1 MDIFLFRLI
10 NDIVGIYP
18 VLDRLA
24 VYTTRYLIYTLPLF
38 AAVIFYFVLAK
49 GTFDS
54 TVKGALCQRCRPVF
68 FELVKAGF
76 SAVLAYAIN
85 FLISTIHFRLRPIF
99 TLDDVHQLMT
109 KPITDKSF
117 PSDHTAVSFAIAFF
131 VFLVSRKWGSVM
143 LVLAFLIG
151 ISRIYVGVHFPS
163 DVFAGA
169 VVGIISATIVR
180 MSDRVRRSFNKGG

>member
-1 MDIFLFRLI
+1 MDIFFFRLI
-10 NDIVGIYP
+10 NNIVGICP

-24 VYTTRYLIYTLPLF
+24 VYITRYLIYTLPLL
-38 AAVIFYFVLAK
+38 AAVCFYFVFK
-49 GTFDS
+49 NNR
-54 TVKGALCQRCRPVF
+54 QRF

-85 FLISTIHFRLRPIF
+85 FLISIIHFRLRPIF

-131 VFLVSRKWGSVM
+131 VFLVSRKWGSAM

-169 VVGIISATIVR
+169 LVGIISATLVR
-180 MSDRVRRSFNKGG
+180 MSDRIKLKK

>member
-1 MDIFLFRLI
+1 MDIFLLRLI
-10 NDIVGIYP
+10 NNFVGTYSIFDKL
-18 VLDRLA
+18 V
-24 VYTTRYLIYTLPLF
+24 VYTTRYLIYLLPFL
-38 AAVIFYFVLAK
+38 ATVIFYFVFK
-49 GTFDS
+49 NNR
-54 TVKGALCQRCRPVF
+54 QRF

-76 SAVLAYAIN
+76 SVVLAYAIN
-85 FLISTIHFRLRPIF
+85 FLISNLYFRLRPIY
-99 TLDDVHQLMT
+99 TLNDVHQLMT

-169 VVGIISATIVR
+169 LVGIVSAILVR
-180 MSDRVRRSFNKGG
+180 MSDRIKIKNN

>member
-10 NDIVGIYP
+10 NNIALACP
-18 VLDRLA
+18 VLDRLV
-24 VYTTRYLIYTLPLF
+24 VYTTRYLIYFFPIL
-38 AAVIFYFVLAK
+38 AAVIFYFVFK
-49 GTFDS
+49 NNR
-54 TVKGALCQRCRPVF
+54 QRFV
-68 FELVKAGF
+68 ELVKAGF

-85 FLISTIHFRLRPIF
+85 FLISIFYFRLRPIF

-143 LVLAFLIG
+143 LILAFLIG

-169 VVGIISATIVR
+169 LVGVISATLVR
-180 MSDRVRRSFNKGG
+180 MSDRIKLKK